1 MVKYHST
8 KPKGKLV
15 RTNKKYCA
23 LSVGKRT
30 ILKDSSGKEFCK
42 IKGIIY
48 PKNTLE
54 GGNCN

>member
-1 MVKYHST
+1 MVKYYST

-15 RTNKKYCA
+15 RTKKKYCA
-23 LSVGKRT
+23 LRVGKRA

-42 IKGIIY
+42 INGVIY
-48 PKNTLE
+48 PKNALE